1 MSRRTKSSLPT
12 STKPAPA
19 PGVARSV
26 PPTRPRKMHTAPTT
40 KAETLIQLLRHKDGA
55 TLAQMTKATGWQGHS
70 VRGFLS
76 GAVKKKRGLTILTD
90 RSSGETRY
98 RLSPAKG

>member
-1 MSRRTKSSLPT
+1 MSRRSNSTSHT
-12 STKPAPA
+12 STKAAPA
-19 PGVARSV
+19 PSAIKS
-26 PPTRPRKMHTAPTT
+26 PSPTRPRKMAAAPTT

-76 GAVKKKRGLTILTD
+76 GAIKKKRGLAVLTERVD
-90 RSSGETRY
+90 GALRY
-98 RLSPAKG
+98 RLGKGA

>member
-1 MSRRTKSSLPT
+1 MSRRSKSPSPA

-19 PGVARSV
+19 PGVARSA
-26 PPTRPRKMHTAPTT
+26 PPTRLRKMHAAPTT

-55 TLAQMTKATGWQGHS
+55 TLAQMSKATGWQGHS

-76 GAVKKKRGLTILTD
+76 GTIKKKRGLTVMTERVDGAL
-90 RSSGETRY
+90 RY
-98 RLSPAKG
+98 RLGKGA

>member
-1 MSRRTKSSLPT
+1 MSRRTKSPSPT

-26 PPTRPRKMHTAPTT
+26 PSTRLRKTHAAPTT

-76 GAVKKKRGLTILTD
+76 GAIKKKRGLTVLTERVD
-90 RSSGETRY
+90 GALRY
-98 RLSPAKG
+98 RLGKGA